1 MRTVLDVQFFQ
12 CVGERR
18 AVSWYRRCGALDQR
32 IVAREGPAADAAEA
46 ARSISK
52 ALYEGYWDRCFRR
65 LRGRWGRVG
74 HGFEAVQLAALVSGT
89 GALLSRSISRAQ
101 Q

>member
-18 AVSWYRRCGALDQR
+18 AVSWYRRRGALDQC
-32 IVAREGPAADAAEA
+32 IISREGAAPRAAEA
-46 ARSISK
+46 GRAVAE
-52 ALYEGYWDRCFRR
+52 ALHEGYWGRCFRGF
-65 LRGRWGRVG
+65 RGRWGRVG